1 MEETLNKILIRGLE
15 ASACHGV
22 HDEEKKEPQTFIF
35 DADLYA
41 DFSAAAKS
49 DDIEGTVNYS
59 KACDILVKTATE
71 NSFNLIETLA
81 YSGVY
86 ALFAEL
92 NLKKVTLTVYKP
104 QAPVKHKFGTVGV
117 SVTVEKERVYL
128 SLGSSVGDKKKYL
141 DTAVKAL
148 RQNARDRGNE
158 SFRVQGNRALR
169 RSCEKHFFKLR
180 RRDRNAF
187 DSART
192 FKGNSPYRSRLRQKK
207 NRSLG

>member
-81 YSGVY
+81 LFWGVR
-86 ALFAEL
+86 AFCGVE
-92 NLKKVTLTVYKP
+92 LKK
-104 QAPVKHKFGTVGV
+104 
-117 SVTVEKERVYL
+117 S
-128 SLGSSVGDKKKYL
+128 
-141 DTAVKAL
+141 
-148 RQNARDRGNE
+148 NAYG
-158 SFRVQGNRALR
+158 L
-169 RSCEKHFFKLR
+169 
-180 RRDRNAF
+180 
-187 DSART
+187 
-192 FKGNSPYRSRLRQKK
+192 
-207 NRSLG
+207 